1 VECKPTHLHLERRR
15 VPRQPVIVCNI
26 PEQHSTGL
34 LGVTDRRL
42 RETGQND
49 GVLATAEIQ
58 QFMADG
64 YVVVRS
70 AISPDVAEECRCS
83 AAKQL
88 GIDLDDPDTWEQPV
102 LRGVPIGDCF
112 REAANT
118 PRLLEAVAQ
127 LVDPD
132 AWQARPNLG
141 AFVVRFPSE
150 ADPGDAGWHI
160 DSSFQ
165 PSGDPRWFVNYRSK
179 ERALL
184 LLCLLSDVGLEDAPS
199 RLLPG
204 SHLEMARLLAPA
216 GERGLPGVSV
226 GQDSEIPLPTQRSHE
241 VTATGSAGDLVVC
254 HPFLVHAASWPH
266 RGHVPRFVAQPPISI
281 AGSLELGLPL
291 NQLSPVA
298 RAIRL
303 GLDDGGP

>member
-1 VECKPTHLHLERRR
+1 MLT
-15 VPRQPVIVCNI
+15 
-26 PEQHSTGL
+26 
-34 LGVTDRRL
+34 
-42 RETGQND
+42 
-49 GVLATAEIQ
+49 TAEIE
-58 QFMADG
+58 QFVAYG

-70 AISPDVAEECRCS
+70 AFSPEVAEECRSS

-88 GIDLDDPDTWEQPV
+88 GIDLDHPDTWVQPV
-102 LRGVPIGDCF
+102 MRGVPVGDCF
-112 REAANT
+112 REAANA

-132 AWQARPNLG
+132 AWQPRPHLG

-165 PSGDPRWFVNYRSK
+165 PQGEARWFVNYRSK

-184 LLCLLSDVGLEDAPS
+184 LLCLLSDVGPEDAPS
-199 RLLPG
+199 HLFPG

-216 GERGLPGVSV
+216 GEKGLPGVSA
-226 GQDSEIPLPTQRSHE
+226 GQESEIPLPTEMSQVVS
-241 VTATGSAGDLVVC
+241 ATGSAGDVVVC

-266 RGHVPRFVAQPPISI
+266 RGHEPRFVAQPPISMP
-281 AGSLELGLPL
+281 GSLELDRPPHH
-291 NQLSPVA
+291 LSSVA
-298 RAIRL
+298 RAIRVGL
-303 GLDDGGP
+303 GNGSP

>member
-1 VECKPTHLHLERRR
+1 MLTATE
-15 VPRQPVIVCNI
+15 I
-26 PEQHSTGL
+26 EQF
-34 LGVTDRRL
+34 
-42 RETGQND
+42 ET
-49 GVLATAEIQ
+49 
-58 QFMADG
+58 DG
-64 YVVVRS
+64 YVAIRS
-70 AISPDVAEECRCS
+70 AFSPKVADECRSS
-83 AAKQL
+83 AAQQL
-88 GIDLDDPDTWEQPV
+88 GIDLADPGAWEQPV

-132 AWQARPNLG
+132 AWQTRRNLG
-141 AFVVRFPSE
+141 AFVVRFPNE

-165 PSGDPRWFVNYRSK
+165 PQDDSRWFVNYRSK

-184 LLCLLSDVGLEDAPS
+184 LLCLLSNVGPDDAPS

-216 GERGLPGVSV
+216 GEKGLPGAFA
-226 GQDSEIPLPTQRSHE
+226 GQESQIPLPTQRNDE
-241 VTATGSAGDLVVC
+241 DTATGSAGDVFVC

-266 RGHVPRFVAQPPISI
+266 RGDQPRFIAQPPISLPGSVEL
-281 AGSLELGLPL
+281 AGPLHEL
-291 NQLSPVA
+291 SSVA
-298 RAIRL
+298 RAIRI
-303 GLDDGGP
+303 DSRRISR